1 MKKLLICLFLGSAFS
16 LNIAAGDDGT
26 TVTTYYGAKASSSAN
41 NPCKGAT
48 IRVCGTIETK
58 KITVSE
64 TSTIVSSIVRDA
76 DGIIL
81 SRDIQLV
88 DALDEKKT
96 IGDIFDIQRITD
108 IEVDE
113 TDE

>member
-16 LNIAAGDDGT
+16 LNIAAEDEGT
-26 TVTTYYGAKASSSAN
+26 IVTTFYGSKASSSSN

-58 KITVSE
+58 KYTVSE

-76 DGIIL
+76 NGIIL

>member
-1 MKKLLICLFLGSAFS
+1 MMGRLWPPTMERKQVQVLTILAKELPSAYVEP
-16 LNIAAGDDGT
+16 L
-26 TVTTYYGAKASSSAN
+26 KQ
-41 NPCKGAT
+41 
-48 IRVCGTIETK
+48 K

-76 DGIIL
+76 NGIIL